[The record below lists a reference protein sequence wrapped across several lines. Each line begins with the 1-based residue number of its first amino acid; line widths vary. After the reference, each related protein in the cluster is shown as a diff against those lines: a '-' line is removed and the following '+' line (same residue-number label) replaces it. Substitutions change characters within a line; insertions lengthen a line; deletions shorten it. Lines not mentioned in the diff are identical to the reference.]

1 MDAGSPALG
10 GPTGSVPA
18 PSSSAPAAAVVPPPR
33 QRLTEKTPEE
43 LVSKKAREDT
53 VLVDA
58 VEVTDMHNN
67 DEVLER
73 EALNMMEDYLNGEYE
88 DDAECMK

>member
-1 MDAGSPALG
+1 M
-10 GPTGSVPA
+10 
-18 PSSSAPAAAVVPPPR
+18 
-33 QRLTEKTPEE
+33 
-43 LVSKKAREDT
+43 DT

-67 DEVLER
+67 DEFLEC

-88 DDAECMK
+88 DDAEYIEEQQAEVDNL

>member
-1 MDAGSPALG
+1 M
-10 GPTGSVPA
+10 
-18 PSSSAPAAAVVPPPR
+18 
-33 QRLTEKTPEE
+33 
-43 LVSKKAREDT
+43 DT

-73 EALNMMEDYLNGEYE
+73 EALNMIEDYLNGEYE
-88 DDAECMK
+88 DDAEYMKEKQAEVDELRKQETFKTMDRDEARRRGYTVFKS

>member
-1 MDAGSPALG
+1 M
-10 GPTGSVPA
+10 
-18 PSSSAPAAAVVPPPR
+18 
-33 QRLTEKTPEE
+33 
-43 LVSKKAREDT
+43 DT

-88 DDAECMK
+88 DDAEYMKEKQAEVDKL